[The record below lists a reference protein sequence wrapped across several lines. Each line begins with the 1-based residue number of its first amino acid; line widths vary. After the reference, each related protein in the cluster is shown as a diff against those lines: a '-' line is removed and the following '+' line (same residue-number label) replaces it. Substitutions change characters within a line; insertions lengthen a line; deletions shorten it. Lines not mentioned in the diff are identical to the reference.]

1 MIGVYKII
9 NKING
14 KMYIGSSINL
24 KKRKTDHFKPYRIN
38 RLKHL
43 PIYEAMIEFGR
54 DNFKFEVI
62 EECSEKDLLER
73 ENYYLDKYK
82 TYENGY
88 NVSSKAITM
97 HDEKLFDENAERLR
111 KMNNKNWADEE
122 YRKQMSKANSDLQ
135 KERLKNPEY
144 LAEKSKQ
151 LKKYTDSIKKPVGKY
166 DKQGN
171 LIATYEGV
179 RDAERKTGI
188 NSQQIS
194 AVALGKPRRKSAGGY
209 VWKYLQEKSVETIES
224 N

>member
-1 MIGVYKII
+1 
-9 NKING
+9 
-14 KMYIGSSINL
+14 MYIGSSINL
-24 KKRKTDHFKPYRIN
+24 KRRKTDHFKPYRIN

-88 NVSSKAITM
+88 NVSSKAIMM
-97 HDEKLFDENAERLR
+97 HDEKLFNKNAERLR

-151 LKKYTDSIKKPVGKY
+151 LKKYTDSIKKPVAQY

-171 LIATYEGV
+171 LIATFDGV
-179 RDAERKTGI
+179 RIAGRETGVQSSSIGKVANGERKT
-188 NSQQIS
+188 
-194 AVALGKPRRKSAGGY
+194 AGGF
-209 VWKYLQEKSVETIES
+209 VWKYL
-224 N
+224 

>member
-1 MIGVYKII
+1 
-9 NKING
+9 
-14 KMYIGSSINL
+14 MYIGSSINL

-43 PIYEAMIEFGR
+43 PLYEAMIEFGR
-54 DNFKFEVI
+54 DNFKLEVI

-88 NVSSKAITM
+88 NVSSKAIAM
-97 HDEKLFDENAERLR
+97 HDEKLFNENAERLR

-122 YRKQMSKANSDLQ
+122 YRKKMSKANSDLQ

-151 LKKYTDSIKKPVGKY
+151 LKKYTDSIKKPVAQY
-166 DKQGN
+166 DKQGK
-171 LIATYEGV
+171 LIATFDGV
-179 RDAERKTGI
+179 RIAGRETGVQSSSIGKVANGERKT
-188 NSQQIS
+188 
-194 AVALGKPRRKSAGGY
+194 AGGF
-209 VWKYLQEKSVETIES
+209 VWKYL
-224 N
+224 